1 MKNYSK
7 WKSLPLGS
15 IKAEGWLR
23 EQLERNRDGMGGHL
37 GDLEPQMVWDP
48 YTTKKTD
55 DKWGLVKTGWG
66 AEISGNYWFGFMFYI
81 NVVSWFVSLFMHF
94 SIVF

>member
-37 GDLEPQMVWDP
+37 GDLEPQMV
-48 YTTKKTD
+48 
-55 DKWGLVKTGWG
+55 
-66 AEISGNYWFGFMFYI
+66 
-81 NVVSWFVSLFMHF
+81 
-94 SIVF
+94 